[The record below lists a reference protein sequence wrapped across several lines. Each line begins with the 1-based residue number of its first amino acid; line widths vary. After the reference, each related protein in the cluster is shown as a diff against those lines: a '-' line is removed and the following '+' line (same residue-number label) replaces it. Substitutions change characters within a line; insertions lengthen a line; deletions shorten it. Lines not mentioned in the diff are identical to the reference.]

1 MLNAVVRTICVR
13 TMKTTLIAFSVV
25 HKMILNSILEELHAA
40 RRTILADYDGDTKAY
55 LRDAQVRLEASG
67 RPIWQGKQR
76 TIRRNGT
83 EKPGVSKVGNL
94 SSPPADR

>member
-1 MLNAVVRTICVR
+1 MTQNA
-13 TMKTTLIAFSVV
+13 
-25 HKMILNSILEELHAA
+25 ILDELHAA
-40 RRTILADYDGDTKAY
+40 RRKILADYDGDTTAY

-76 TIRRNGT
+76 TIQCNGMAKSGDSEVET
-83 EKPGVSKVGNL
+83 F

>member
-1 MLNAVVRTICVR
+1 M
-13 TMKTTLIAFSVV
+13 
-25 HKMILNSILEELHAA
+25 EELHSA
-40 RRTILADYDGDTKAY
+40 RRQILAEYDDDTKAY

-76 TIRRNGT
+76 TIRCSGAA
-83 EKPGVSKVGNL
+83 KSGIAKVENL